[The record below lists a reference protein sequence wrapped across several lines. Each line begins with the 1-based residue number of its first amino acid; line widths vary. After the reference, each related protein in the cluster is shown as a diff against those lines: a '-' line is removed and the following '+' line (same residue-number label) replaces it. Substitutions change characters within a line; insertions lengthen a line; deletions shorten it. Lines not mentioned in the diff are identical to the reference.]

1 MVAAR
6 DAENRSWDQANLEL
20 TDSHTA
26 EKKELQEA
34 FDVKV
39 EEEKRLQEQVR
50 VETGELR
57 TQFREEKVLVE
68 EDADNEVDDEKA
80 SYESKLVTE
89 KRLTQKLRDE
99 NGLSKKKFAQ
109 LTKDVEDQKEEMSAL
124 RDREFDLR
132 ESIKNLEKDVQGHKK
147 EIRERCDLGVPRCC
161 GAFTPSTRLASIR
174 RGRGWFFFRV

>member
-1 MVAAR
+1 MTRRSTQRWLAIKALVAAR

-39 EEEKRLQEQVR
+39 EEEKRLQEAVR
-50 VETGELR
+50 IETAELR
-57 TQFREEKVLVE
+57 QQFREEKVLVE

-80 SYESKLVTE
+80 SYESKLITE

-99 NGLSKKKFAQ
+99 NGLS
-109 LTKDVEDQKEEMSAL
+109 EEEICPA
-124 RDREFDLR
+124 
-132 ESIKNLEKDVQGHKK
+132 HK
-147 EIRERCDLGVPRCC
+147 RCGGPEGGDGVAAGP
-161 GAFTPSTRLASIR
+161 G
-174 RGRGWFFFRV
+174 V

>member
-1 MVAAR
+1 M
-6 DAENRSWDQANLEL
+6 
-20 TDSHTA
+20 
-26 EKKELQEA
+26 
-34 FDVKV
+34 KV

-50 VETGELR
+50 VETAELR

-174 RGRGWFFFRV
+174 RGREWFLFRV

>member
-1 MVAAR
+1 M
-6 DAENRSWDQANLEL
+6 
-20 TDSHTA
+20 
-26 EKKELQEA
+26 
-34 FDVKV
+34 KV

-57 TQFREEKVLVE
+57 QQFREEKVLVE

>member
-1 MVAAR
+1 MARYQGLVAAR
-6 DAENRSWDQANLEL
+6 DAENRSWDAANLEL
-20 TDSHTA
+20 SDGHEK

-34 FDVKV
+34 FDAKV
-39 EEEKRLQEQVR
+39 DVEKRLQEEVR
-50 VETGELR
+50 VETQSLQK
-57 TQFREEKVLVE
+57 QFREEKVLVE

-80 SYESKLVTE
+80 SYESKLITE

-109 LTKDVEDQKEEMSAL
+109 LTKDVEDQKEEMASL

-147 EIRERCDLGVPRCC
+147 EIRCVWQRLYAASSYNIYIHAGS
-161 GAFTPSTRLASIR
+161 ATRP
-174 RGRGWFFFRV
+174 